1 MIDKT
6 KKILDHQKKV
16 RDLRA
21 EVKKTKEKVPVYI
34 IGFAVFMICTVYYL
48 EDKVY
53 TYFGGAINFI
63 KCSIL
68 LFVIVVLF
76 FLYKTH
82 LSIQKKDN
90 EIKRFKN
97 ELFKLMKL

>member
-1 MIDKT
+1 MNDKN
-6 KKILDHQKKV
+6 KKILNLQKKV
-16 RDLRA
+16 RNLRA
-21 EVKKTKEKVPVYI
+21 ELKRTKEKVPVYI

-76 FLYKTH
+76 FLYKTYV
-82 LSIQKKDN
+82 SIQQKEN
-90 EIKRFKN
+90 EIKRFNN

>member
-1 MIDKT
+1 MNDKN
-6 KKILDHQKKV
+6 KKILTVQKKV

-34 IGFAVFMICTVYYL
+34 IGFAVIMICTVYYL

-76 FLYKTH
+76 FLYKTYV
-82 LSIQKKDN
+82 SIQQKEN
-90 EIKRFKN
+90 EIKRFNN

>member
-1 MIDKT
+1 MNDKN
-6 KKILDHQKKV
+6 KKILTVQKKV

-76 FLYKTH
+76 FLYKTYV
-82 LSIQKKDN
+82 SIQQKEN
-90 EIKRFKN
+90 EIKRFNN

>member
-1 MIDKT
+1 MNDKN
-6 KKILDHQKKV
+6 KKILNIQKKV
-16 RDLRA
+16 RNLRA

-76 FLYKTH
+76 FLYKTY
-82 LSIQKKDN
+82 LSIQKKEN
-90 EIKRFKN
+90 EIKRFNN